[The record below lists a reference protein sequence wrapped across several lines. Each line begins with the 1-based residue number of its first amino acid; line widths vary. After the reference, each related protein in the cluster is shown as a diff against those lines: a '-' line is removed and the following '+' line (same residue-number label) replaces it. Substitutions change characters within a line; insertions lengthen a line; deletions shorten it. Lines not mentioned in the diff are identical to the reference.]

1 MIYSRSER
9 SSVFCDYLTVTCD
22 PQSSFLTPNIGVEA
36 TLDGGLQGYLARI
49 CLTVSFEDRDKG
61 VINYV
66 AGKGIIRIE
75 RKKKFH
81 LVAASG
87 GAISFLRDNGHWRDY
102 LNVLGSVA
110 HNVSRIDVAV
120 DVYCDAVPVLRGLE
134 RRYDSGFFSFGRKSL
149 PITTLYGTRDD
160 GKVTGTWY
168 VGHRTSARVTARV
181 YDKAYE
187 TLVRRFEVIEPTT
200 RYELTFKRDYNCSL
214 WDALMPKSLFYTHAS
229 PGLLDAPEGE
239 NIETWSS
246 KGSVPWVSEPVD
258 TRLAFDVFERKVIS
272 SPDLE
277 HIAEL
282 ALDIGGDCLPMVKR
296 RFDELLEGMVK
307 EREADRLIRFER
319 AKAEALA
326 ATEETL
332 SLAVGGGDT
341 R

>member
-1 MIYSRSER
+1 MIYSRSE
-9 SSVFCDYLTVTCD
+9 VFCDYLTVTCD
-22 PQSSFLTPNIGVEA
+22 PMTSFLTPSIGVEA
-36 TLDGGLQGYLARI
+36 TLDGGIEGFLARI
-49 CLTVSFEDRDKG
+49 CVSVSFEDKDKG
-61 VINYV
+61 VVNYI

-87 GAISFLRDNGHWRDY
+87 GAISFLKDNGHWRDY

-120 DVYCDAVPVLRGLE
+120 DVYCDAPKVLRGLE
-134 RRYDSGFFSFGRKSL
+134 KRYSSGSYCFGRKSL
-149 PITTLYGTRDD
+149 PITTLYGTRAD
-160 GKVTGTWY
+160 GAITGTWY

-187 TLVRRFEVIEPTT
+187 VFCRTFETIRPTT

-229 PGLLDAPEGE
+229 PGLLDAPPGE
-239 NIETWSS
+239 EIDTWTS
-246 KGSVPWVSEPVD
+246 KGTVPWESSPVD
-258 TRLAFDVFERKVIS
+258 CRLAVDVFERRITT
-272 SPDLE
+272 SPEMLKL
-277 HIAEL
+277 AEL
-282 ALDIGGDCLPMVKR
+282 ALDIGGDCRSYAVR
-296 RFDELLEGMVK
+296 SFEEHFDGLIKQV
-307 EREADRLIRFER
+307 EADRLVRFER

-332 SLAVGGGDT
+332 SLAVGGEDT
-341 R
+341 K